1 MSANASTAILT
12 NRWDANSVAN
22 TTLKAAAGLWFV
34 VAVFGQWIFVFYIAS
49 FYGIASAR
57 GNVGVWNKTLAQGW
71 MPGNTIGNTALAAHL
86 LFAALITLSG
96 ALQLIPKIR
105 SRVPVFHRWNGR
117 FYVVM
122 ALTMGVSG
130 LYLLFSGRK
139 VVGDF
144 TQHLA
149 FGINGVLILLC
160 AALAWRYAVARDF
173 KTHRRWALRLFLVV
187 SGVWFFRVG
196 LMFWLLINKGPVGF
210 DPATFQGPFI
220 TFLSLAQY
228 LLPLGVLEI
237 YLRTQ
242 DRAGALGR
250 FATGAGLFALTLV
263 MGLGIVGATM
273 TMWAPRIKA
282 AYDNRTSIAETL
294 AATIASSGVDQAVV
308 QYHDLKSA
316 GLATYNFD
324 EDELNALGYQLVKA
338 NKFKDAIRIF
348 QLNVEAYPQSANT
361 YDSLA
366 EAYMDDGNKA
376 QAIANYQKSLQL
388 NPKNHNGAQM
398 LQKLNAR

>member
-1 MSANASTAILT
+1 
-12 NRWDANSVAN
+12 
-22 TTLKAAAGLWFV
+22 
-34 VAVFGQWIFVFYIAS
+34 VFYIAS

-149 FGINGVLILLC
+149 FGINGILILLC
-160 AALAWRYAVARDF
+160 AVLAWRYAVARDF

-324 EDELNALGYQLVKA
+324 EDELNALGYQLVKV

-376 QAIANYQKSLQL
+376 QAIANYQRSLQL